1 MESKL
6 FNIRCN
12 NCGAEYRINS
22 RGEMNC
28 PFCGSKV
35 YLNDKDFEEYL
46 NAREEMLIKDKNDN
60 DFANDLGDVR
70 HKWNNELQVFL
81 DAENGKTVNLKYF
94 YRFDRENKTVYVS
107 RNKVSILYDNPDD
120 CDRAIENFKNLE
132 YPSSD
137 IEKLSKGFPTILA
150 IVDLKDNKKLLV
162 LDKVENIYPLAIFN
176 KLDPKNVAWIISRME
191 NTGCILQFNSLDFT
205 NLTVYDIYINPKT
218 HHVFFLDGW
227 ETVVPSSTT
236 TSYLKALREIAKEQT
251 ILGRAPQKYIDFLE
265 GAPARSAYDDFYAWD
280 DVIMNGFNGHNFFP
294 FTED

>member
-6 FNIRCN
+6 FNIRCD

-28 PFCGSKV
+28 PFCGSKI

-46 NAREEMLIKDKNDN
+46 NTREEMLIKDKNDN
-60 DFANDLGDVR
+60 DFANDMGDVR
-70 HKWNNELQVFL
+70 HKWNNELQIFL
-81 DAENGKTVNLKYF
+81 DAENGKPVNLKYY
-94 YRFDRENKTVYVS
+94 YRFDRQDKIVFVG
-107 RNKVSILYDNPDD
+107 RNKVSILYTNPDD
-120 CDRAIENFKNLE
+120 CVHAIENFKNLE

-150 IVDLKDNKKLLV
+150 TVNLKDNKRLLV
-162 LDKVENIYPLAIFN
+162 LDKAENIYPLAIFN
-176 KLDPKNVAWIISRME
+176 KLDPKNVAWMISRME
-191 NTGCILQFNSLDFT
+191 NTGCILQFNSLDFK

-227 ETVVPSSTT
+227 ENVVPSSTT
-236 TSYLKALREIAKEQT
+236 TNYLKALRQIAKDQM
-251 ILGRAPQKYIDFLE
+251 ILGRAPQKCIDFLE
-265 GAPARSAYDDFYAWD
+265 GAPATTAYDDFKLWD
-280 DVIMNGFNGHNFFP
+280 DVIMNGFNGHNFHP